1 MASKPQSISV
11 KDLSTHID
19 RALEKARRKHPKLPP
34 IKRDRDFIFDYP
46 W

>member
-19 RALEKARRKHPKLPP
+19 RALEKRAPEAPEASA
-34 IKRDRDFIFDYP
+34 DQA
-46 W
+46 